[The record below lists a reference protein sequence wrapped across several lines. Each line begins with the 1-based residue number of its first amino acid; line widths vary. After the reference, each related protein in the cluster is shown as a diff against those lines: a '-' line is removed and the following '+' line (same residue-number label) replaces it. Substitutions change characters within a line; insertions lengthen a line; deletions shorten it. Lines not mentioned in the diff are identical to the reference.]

1 MGSGGGSSSSMGSMV
16 GWSTGS
22 ASRFLL
28 PFFFFLGIPAAIS
41 YVSGN
46 VDKANHSPWVSSS
59 CGATISSVSLALFF
73 FFLFSLTST
82 FCPLSRIVVGSISAC
97 CAS

>member
-1 MGSGGGSSSSMGSMV
+1 MGSGGVSSSSTGSMV
-16 GWSTGS
+16 GRSTGS
-22 ASRFLL
+22 ASKTVL
-28 PFFFFLGIPAAIS
+28 PFFFLLGISAAIW
-41 YVSGN
+41 YVSKN

-73 FFLFSLTST
+73 FFFFSLTST
-82 FCPLSRIVVGSISAC
+82 FFPLSCIVVGSIPAC